1 MGCEDRLRGLEEH
14 QGLLRR
20 LQPQR
25 RTVPDVSGNPAPRG
39 RARALWLLVSCWDA
53 AQLLIHPLPRRVRS
67 APRRLF
73 QSRARCTTMS
83 GLLSFFARGAEAP
96 SITDQAEIDR
106 LSRRHSFRVMV
117 AITLG
122 YGLIY
127 TCRLALGVVKKPL
140 IDQGIFP
147 PVALGSNGSA
157 LFYTYSLGKLTNGF
171 LADHANVRRFL
182 TVSFPATALSNLSM
196 GFATTN
202 GKTTMK

>member
-25 RTVPDVSGNPAPRG
+25 RTEPDVSGNPAPRG

-73 QSRARCTTMS
+73 QSLARGTTMS
-83 GLLSFFARGAEAP
+83 GLLSFSARGAEAP
-96 SITDQAEIDR
+96 SIPDHAELDR
-106 LSRRHSFRVMV
+106 LYRRHRFSVMV

-122 YGLIY
+122 YCLTYPCILSPGL
-127 TCRLALGVVKKPL
+127 TKKP
-140 IDQGIFP
+140 P
-147 PVALGSNGSA
+147 P
-157 LFYTYSLGKLTNGF
+157 Y
-171 LADHANVRRFL
+171 
-182 TVSFPATALSNLSM
+182 
-196 GFATTN
+196 
-202 GKTTMK
+202 